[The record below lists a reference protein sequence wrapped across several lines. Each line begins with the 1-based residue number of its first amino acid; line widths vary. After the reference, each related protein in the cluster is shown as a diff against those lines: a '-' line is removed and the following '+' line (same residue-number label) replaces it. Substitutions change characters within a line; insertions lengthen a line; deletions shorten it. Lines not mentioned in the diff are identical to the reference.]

1 MHLEYIL
8 TELLKNSFRAT
19 VENHA
24 RAKVKS
30 SPLPPIQITL
40 SPPPSSSSWQSSAG
54 NNFFSIR
61 IRDQGGGVSSQNMER
76 IFSYAFTTVSDG
88 SGDQGAAAMPDDH
101 EEPFL
106 GTITQRTMQTGMGTI
121 AGLGYG
127 LPMSKLYTRYFGGS
141 LEFKSLEGW
150 GRFYHPSLLSTAKL
164 HPRFRCVHQA
174 SVFRRSRRLS
184 YLTYEAKAM
193 G

>member
-1 MHLEYIL
+1 VHLEYIL

-24 RAKVKS
+24 RAKDRS
-30 SPLPPIQITL
+30 MPLPPIQITL
-40 SPPPSSSSWQSSAG
+40 SPPPSSSSWQSTTG

-61 IRDQGGGVSSQNMER
+61 IRDQGAGVSRQNMER

-88 SGDQGAAAMPDDH
+88 PGDDGAGAGAMPGDH

-106 GTITQRTMQTGMGTI
+106 GAITQRTMQTGMGTI

-127 LPMSKLYTRYFGGS
+127 LPMSKLYARYFGGS

-150 GRFYHPSLLSTAKL
+150 GRLL
-164 HPRFRCVHQA
+164 HPRNRSRLNFNTRFRCLHQA
-174 SVFRRSRRLS
+174 SMFRRSRRFSHLM
-184 YLTYEAKAM
+184 Y